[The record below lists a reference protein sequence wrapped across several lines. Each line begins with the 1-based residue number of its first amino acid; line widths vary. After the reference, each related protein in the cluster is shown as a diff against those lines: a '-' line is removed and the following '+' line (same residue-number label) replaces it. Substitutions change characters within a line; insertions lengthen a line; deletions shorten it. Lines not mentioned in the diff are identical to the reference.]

1 MQLSNSPARRT
12 LALTV
17 SITALLALGGVQ
29 AARAEGGP
37 APSVFENDLAAP
49 AGAALTP
56 LADSAPMEVVLTL
69 PLHDAAG
76 AAAFV
81 AAVSDP
87 ASPQYGHYLTPAEFG
102 ARFGAD
108 QLAYDYVRAW
118 AGSSGFIVSPRGAAR
133 TTITISGRAGLFAKI
148 FSTSFAS
155 FDTQGHGLG
164 RAVLRTPTL
173 PAALSGY
180 VQSIV
185 GLVSNAQYAPLIHLV
200 PANARPAVGT
210 GLGGGYAPADI
221 RKAYNIPAQASATPS
236 ETVALFEQGGYEP
249 SDISTYDENYGISVP
264 VSAIGVNG
272 SSTAPTGNTIE
283 VEAALDIDAVGGVN
297 PITKQILVY
306 EDTASS
312 FSAALVGALT
322 QIADDDTA
330 KVVSISY
337 GLDEKSQ
344 GKNAV
349 NAENTVL
356 TELAA
361 QGQTVFVSA
370 GDGGASGTQIDNI
383 IALKPGRNVEDP
395 GSQPLV
401 TCVGG
406 TTLNVSSTEAW
417 KSETVWDEWSK
428 KGGATGGGI
437 SVYWPIPSY
446 QVSNGVSVA
455 TANGGSASFRNA
467 PDVAAVG
474 DPYTGYSIYSAY
486 EGGWLAIGGTSLSS
500 PLWAGMMSVIN
511 ADRVAKGLPRE
522 GYYDPSLYAASPQ
535 PGFHDILSG
544 NNSTN
549 KVKGFKAGAG
559 YDNVRGW
566 GSVNLGEILPVLTQ

>member
-12 LALTV
+12 LALNV
-17 SITALLALGGVQ
+17 SLAALLAIGGTHAASAQ
-29 AARAEGGP
+29 AGG
-37 APSVFENDLAAP
+37 AQSVFENDLAAP

-56 LADSAPMEVVLTL
+56 LPDSAPLEVVLTL

-81 AAVSDP
+81 ASVSDP

-108 QLAYDYVRAW
+108 QVAYEYVRAW
-118 AGSSGFIVSPRGAAR
+118 AGSSGFIVSPLSAAR
-133 TTITISGRAGLFAKI
+133 TTITISGSAGLFAHV

-164 RAVLRTPTL
+164 RALLRTPRL
-173 PAALSGY
+173 PSALSGY

-185 GLVSNAQYAPLIHLV
+185 GLVSNAQYAPLIHIV

-221 RKAYNIPAQASATPS
+221 RKAYNIPAQVSATPS
-236 ETVALFEQGGYEP
+236 ETVALFEQGGYVP
-249 SDISTYDENYGISVP
+249 SDITTYDENYGLSVP

-297 PITKQILVY
+297 PKTKQVLVY

-312 FSAALVGALT
+312 FSAALVAALN
-322 QIADDDTA
+322 QIADDDIA
-330 KVVSISY
+330 SVVSISY

-344 GKNAV
+344 GQNAV
-349 NAENTVL
+349 NAENTAL

-361 QGQTVFVSA
+361 QGQTVFVSS

-383 IALKPGRNVEDP
+383 IPLKTGKNVEDP
-395 GSQPLV
+395 GAQPLV
-401 TCVGG
+401 TSVGG

-417 KSETVWDEWSK
+417 KSETVWNEWSK
-428 KGGATGGGI
+428 QGGATGGGI

-446 QVSNGVSVA
+446 QLGKGVPVA
-455 TANGGSASFRNA
+455 KANGGSASYRNV

-511 ADRVAKGLPRE
+511 ADRVHDNLPRE

-535 PGFHDILSG
+535 ASFHDIQSG
-544 NNSTN
+544 NNSTTL
-549 KVKGFKAGAG
+549 VTGFKAGTG
-559 YDNVRGW
+559 YDNVSGW
-566 GSVNLGEILPVLTQ
+566 SSVNLGTILPVVTQ

>member
-1 MQLSNSPARRT
+1 MQLFNSTARRS

-17 SITALLALGGVQ
+17 SIAALLVCGAEVTRAQ
-29 AARAEGGP
+29 A
-37 APSVFENDLAAP
+37 SVFENDLAAP

-81 AAVSDP
+81 ASVSNP
-87 ASPQYGHYLTPAEFG
+87 ASPQYGHYLSPAEFG

-108 QLAYDYVRAW
+108 QLAYEYVRAW
-118 AGSSGFIVSPRGAAR
+118 AGSTGFTVSPRTAAR
-133 TTITISGRAGLFAKI
+133 TTITLSGSAGLFAKV

-164 RAVLRTPTL
+164 RTVLRAPIL
-173 PAALSGY
+173 PSALSGY

-185 GLVSNAQYAPLIHLV
+185 GLVSNAQYAPLIHIV
-200 PANARPAVGT
+200 PASVRPAVGT
-210 GLGGGYAPADI
+210 GLGGGYAPSDI
-221 RKAYNIPAQASATPS
+221 RNAYDIPAQSSAPS

-249 SDISTYDENYGISVP
+249 SDISTYDENYGLSVP
-264 VSAIGVNG
+264 VKAIGVNG
-272 SSTAPTGNTIE
+272 SSTAPTGNTVE

-297 PITKQILVY
+297 PKTKQILVY

-322 QIADDDTA
+322 QIADDDKA
-330 KVVSISY
+330 PVVSISY

-344 GKNAV
+344 GQKAV

-383 IALKPGRNVEDP
+383 IALRSGKNAEDP

-417 KSETVWDEWSK
+417 KSETVWNEWSK

-446 QVSNGVSVA
+446 QVSNGASVA
-455 TANGGSASFRNA
+455 TANGGSASYRNL

-511 ADRVAKGLPRE
+511 ADRVADGLKRE
-522 GYYDPSLYAASPQ
+522 GYFDPSLYAFSPQ
-535 PGFHDILSG
+535 PDFHDIRSG
-544 NNSTN
+544 NNSTS
-549 KVKGFKAGAG
+549 KVKGFAAGAG
-559 YDNVRGW
+559 YDNVTGW
-566 GSVNLGEILPVLTQ
+566 GSVDLGKILPVLTK

>member
-1 MQLSNSPARRT
+1 MQLSHSPARRS

-17 SITALLALGGVQ
+17 SITALLALGGAHAGRAN
-29 AARAEGGP
+29 AAQS
-37 APSVFENDLAAP
+37 SVFENDLAAP
-49 AGAALTP
+49 AGAVLTP
-56 LADSAPMEVVLTL
+56 LADSAPMQVVLTL
-69 PLHDAAG
+69 PLRDAAG
-76 AAAFV
+76 AAEFV
-81 AAVSDP
+81 AAVSNP

-108 QLAYDYVRAW
+108 PVAYDYVRAW
-118 AGSSGFIVSPRGAAR
+118 AGSSGFIVSPRSAAR
-133 TTITISGRAGLFAKI
+133 TTITLSGSAGLFAKV

-164 RAVLRTPTL
+164 RTVLRTPSL

-185 GLVSNAQYAPLIHLV
+185 GLVSNAQYAPLIHIV
-200 PANARPAVGT
+200 PASARTAVGT
-210 GLGGGYAPADI
+210 GLGGGYAPSDI
-221 RKAYNIPAQASATPS
+221 RKAYNIPAQTGGPS

-264 VSAIGVNG
+264 VTAIGVNG
-272 SSTAPTGNTIE
+272 SSTAPTGNTVE

-297 PITKQILVY
+297 PATNQILVY

-322 QIADDDTA
+322 QIADDDMAT
-330 KVVSISY
+330 VVSISY

-344 GKNAV
+344 GQNAV

-356 TELAA
+356 TQLAA

-383 IALKPGRNVEDP
+383 IALKPGKNVEDP

-406 TTLNVSSTEAW
+406 TTLNVTSTEAW
-417 KSETVWDEWSK
+417 KSETVWNEWSK

-455 TANGGSASFRNA
+455 TANGGSASFRNV
-467 PDVAAVG
+467 PDLAAVG

-500 PLWAGMMSVIN
+500 PLWAGMMSIIN
-511 ADRVAKGLPRE
+511 ADRVAGGLPRE
-522 GYYDPSLYAASPQ
+522 GYFDPSLYAFSPQ
-535 PGFHDILSG
+535 PDFHDIKSG
-544 NNSTN
+544 NNSTTN
-549 KVKGFKAGAG
+549 VKGFKAGTG
-559 YDNVRGW
+559 YDNVTGW
-566 GSVNLGEILPVLTQ
+566 GSVNLGKILPVLTE

>member
-1 MQLSNSPARRT
+1 MQVSNSPTRRN

-17 SITALLALGGVQ
+17 SIAAVLAFGG
-29 AARAEGGP
+29 ARA
-37 APSVFENDLAAP
+37 ASASVFENDLAAP
-49 AGAALTP
+49 VGAALTP

-69 PLHDAAG
+69 PLRDAAG

-87 ASPQYGHYLTPAEFG
+87 ASPQYGHYLSPAEFG

-108 QLAYDYVRAW
+108 QVAYEYVRAW
-118 AGSSGFIVSPRGAAR
+118 AGSSGFMVSPRTAAR
-133 TTITISGRAGLFAKI
+133 TTITISGRTGLFAKV

-164 RAVLRTPTL
+164 RAVLRAPSL
-173 PAALSGY
+173 PSALSGY

-185 GLVSNAQYAPLIHLV
+185 GLVSNAQYAPLIHIV
-200 PANARPAVGT
+200 PANVRPAVGT

-221 RKAYNIPAQASATPS
+221 RKAYNIPAQKPATPS

-249 SDISTYDENYGISVP
+249 SDISTYDDNYGISVP
-264 VSAIGVNG
+264 VTPIGVNG
-272 SSTAPTGNTIE
+272 SSTAPTGNTVE

-297 PITKQILVY
+297 PETKQILVY

-312 FSAALVGALT
+312 FSAALVGGLT
-322 QIADDDTA
+322 QIADDDKAT
-330 KVVSISY
+330 VVSISY

-344 GKNAV
+344 GQNAV

-383 IALKPGRNVEDP
+383 IALKSGKNVEDP

-401 TCVGG
+401 TSVGG
-406 TTLNVSSTEAW
+406 TTLNVSSSEAW

-446 QVSNGVSVA
+446 QLSNGKSVA
-455 TANGGSASFRNA
+455 TANGGSASFRNL

-500 PLWAGMMSVIN
+500 PLWAGMMSIIN
-511 ADRVAKGLPRE
+511 ADRVAGSLPRE

-535 PGFHDILSG
+535 ASFHDIVSG

-549 KVKGFKAGAG
+549 KVKGFKAGTG
-559 YDNVRGW
+559 YDNVSGW
-566 GSVNLGEILPVLTQ
+566 GSVNLGKLLPAVTQ